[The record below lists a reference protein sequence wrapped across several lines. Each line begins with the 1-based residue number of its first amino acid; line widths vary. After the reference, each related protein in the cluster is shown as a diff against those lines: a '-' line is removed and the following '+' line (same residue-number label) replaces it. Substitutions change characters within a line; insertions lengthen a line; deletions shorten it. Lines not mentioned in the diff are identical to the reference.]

1 MDHLY
6 SDYFL
11 NLAQV
16 SIGFVGFSTIAVVL
30 RQMMGE
36 PLDKFR
42 ALLVRFVIEC
52 GLAATIYALGGVLL
66 AVAGITPPLLWRV
79 ASAALGV
86 FCLVYPIH
94 YVYRRRRVKPERVPL
109 YAATIFV
116 LTMMVCA
123 ELWLNALTPIFHFS
137 VGPYAI
143 GVTWVLA
150 QAGANLLF
158 TFNEFMRKER

>member
-1 MDHLY
+1 
-6 SDYFL
+6 
-11 NLAQV
+11 
-16 SIGFVGFSTIAVVL
+16 
-30 RQMMGE
+30 
-36 PLDKFR
+36 
-42 ALLVRFVIEC
+42 
-52 GLAATIYALGGVLL
+52 VLL
-66 AVAGITPPLLWRV
+66 AVAGLTPPLLWRV

-86 FCLVYPIH
+86 YCLVYPIH

-109 YAATIFV
+109 YAATIYV
-116 LTMMVCA
+116 LTMVVCA
-123 ELWLNALTPIFHFS
+123 VLWLNALTPIFHFS